1 MEGKINQLLEFK
13 QRINE
18 VHSSIKFDIKFSNK
32 EINLLD
38 NVVYKIPKGKL
49 ESKLYTKDTDRQDYL
64 HRKSEHPESL
74 KRNIPLAEALHL
86 RRICTADKEYQLNCN
101 ELRKKLT
108 ERGYKGQEKNEITQR
123 IQTFD
128 RKVLLKE
135 KEKKKTNGVLLIFT
149 YNRTL
154 PTVKKVV
161 TNNWNLLQNYKDFK
175 DIFQQIPI
183 SAFRRNKNLYD
194 LLGCKSTVNSSITKN
209 KYH

>member
-1 MEGKINQLLEFK
+1 MEGNINQLLEFK

-38 NVVYKIPKGKL
+38 NVVYKIPTGKL

-74 KRNIPLAEALHL
+74 NRNIPLAEALHL

-108 ERGYKGQEKNEITQR
+108 GWGYKGQEKNESIQR

-128 RKVLLKE
+128 RKDLLKE
-135 KEKKKTNGVLLIFT
+135 KEKKKTNRILLILT
-149 YNRTL
+149 DNRTL
-154 PTVKKVV
+154 
-161 TNNWNLLQNYKDFK
+161 
-175 DIFQQIPI
+175 FQQKPI